1 MDTSLSEV
9 AAALRPS
16 VVQVRPGGSG
26 GAGVVLLRRD
36 ELVVVTNA
44 HVARG
49 TVGQEVHVLSHSQQ
63 VYAARIELTDPRRDI
78 ALLTLRERPR
88 AGADLSPA
96 RLGDAM
102 LLRPGQLVLAVGHPF
117 GLANAVTA
125 GVVHA
130 VGPVRNGMEPVLP
143 HRGLSWIQA
152 DITLAPGNSGG
163 PLCDIEGR
171 VIGINTMIMGGSAG
185 AIALS
190 VPAPE
195 IRALLQG
202 LGEAIPA

>member
-1 MDTSLSEV
+1 VDTSLSEV
-9 AAALRPS
+9 AAAMRPS
-16 VVQVRPGGSG
+16 VVQVRPGDSG
-26 GAGVVLLRRD
+26 GAGVVLARRN

-49 TVGQEVHVLSHSQQ
+49 TMGERVHIVSHRQQ
-63 VYAARIELTDPRRDI
+63 VYPARIELADARRDL
-78 ALLTLRERPR
+78 ALLTLRPR
-88 AGADLSPA
+88 SLGGATDLSPA

-102 LLRPGQLVLAVGHPF
+102 VLRPGQLLLAVGHPF
-117 GLANAVTA
+117 GLTNAVTA

-130 VGPVRNGMEPVLP
+130 VGPVRSGMEPTV
-143 HRGLSWIQA
+143 RQWGLSWVQA
-152 DITLAPGNSGG
+152 DIMLAPGNSGG

-171 VIGINTMIMGGSAG
+171 VIGINTMIFGGL
-185 AIALS
+185 ALA

-195 IRALLQG
+195 IRALLLQG

>member
-1 MDTSLSEV
+1 VDTSLSEV
-9 AAALRPS
+9 AAAVRPS
-16 VVQVRPGGSG
+16 VVQVRPGESG
-26 GAGVVLLRRD
+26 GAGVVLLRRN

-49 TVGQEVHVLSHSQQ
+49 TVGQGVHVVSHRQQ
-63 VYAARIELTDPRRDI
+63 VYPARIELTDPRRDL
-78 ALLTLRERPR
+78 ALLTLGRRP
-88 AGADLSPA
+88 AGGAADLSPA

-130 VGPVRNGMEPVLP
+130 VGPVRNGMEPLLP

-171 VIGINTMIMGGSAG
+171 VIGINTMIMGGL
-185 AIALS
+185 ALG

>member
-1 MDTSLSEV
+1 VDTSLSEV
-9 AAALRPS
+9 AAAVRPS
-16 VVQVRPGGSG
+16 VVQVRPGDSG
-26 GAGVVLLRRD
+26 GGGVVLLRRN

-49 TVGQEVHVLSHSQQ
+49 TVGERVHIVSHHQQ
-63 VYAARIELTDPRRDI
+63 VYPARIELTDPRRDV
-78 ALLTLRERPR
+78 ALLTLRPR
-88 AGADLSPA
+88 SPGGAADLSPA

-102 LLRPGQLVLAVGHPF
+102 MLRPGQLVLAVGHPF
-117 GLANAVTA
+117 GLVNAVTT

-130 VGPVRNGMEPVLP
+130 VGPVRNGMEPTLR
-143 HRGLSWIQA
+143 HWGLSWVQA
-152 DITLAPGNSGG
+152 DVRLAPGNSGG

-171 VIGINTMIMGGSAG
+171 VIGINTMIIGGL
-185 AIALS
+185 ALA